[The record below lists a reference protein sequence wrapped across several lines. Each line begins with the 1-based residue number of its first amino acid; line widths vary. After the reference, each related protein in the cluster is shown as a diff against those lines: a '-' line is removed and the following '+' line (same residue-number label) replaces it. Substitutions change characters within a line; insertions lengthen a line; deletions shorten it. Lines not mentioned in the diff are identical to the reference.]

1 MTNEALLRELA
12 LAITRQEDVNDEEA
26 RAILFELALRIY
38 ALLLQLP
45 PGQLQR
51 QIAWP
56 QLRERILIE
65 LVAVTRQLGTLL
77 FSRVAAIEL
86 ELQRIYA
93 AYFGVAVLAPRP
105 ITQVL
110 DTTRVL
116 GTSVN
121 ELFVPSGTGIPP
133 FALQLMRLIERSVV
147 SGLLTETPT
156 PELAAKVIQP
166 RTRGGVT
173 TGVARR
179 GTVSNAWR
187 ERFKAITAGALWA
200 LVGPTAQR
208 YAAIADRQVGEWE
221 WVAVLDPRTCPICRP
236 LDGLT
241 APTPELFPQGPP
253 PLHPL
258 CRCVLTPRFSAA
270 T

>member
-45 PGQLQR
+45 SGQLQR

-56 QLRERILIE
+56 QLRERILLE
-65 LVAVTRQLGTLL
+65 LIGVTRQLGLLL

-86 ELQRIYA
+86 DLQRIYA
-93 AYFGVAVLAPRP
+93 TYFGITALEPRP

-116 GTSVN
+116 GTPIN
-121 ELFVPSGTGIPP
+121 ELFTPAGTGIPP
-133 FALQLMRLIERSVV
+133 FAQQLLRLIERSIV

-166 RTRGGVT
+166 QTRGGVT
-173 TGVARR
+173 AGVARR
-179 GTVSNAWR
+179 GTVANAWR
-187 ERFKAITAGALWA
+187 ERYKAITAGALWA
-200 LVGPTAQR
+200 LVEPTAQR
-208 YAAIADRQVGEWE
+208 YAAITDRQVTEWE

-236 LDGLT
+236 LDGIRVP
-241 APTPELFPQGPP
+241 APELFPNGPP

-258 CRCVLTPRFSAA
+258 CRCVVTPRFSD
-270 T
+270 